1 MYDIA
6 SKSVSHLSG
15 ELSSKF
21 VNVAEENANAKDE
34 SGIPIT
40 SQIDRIDT
48 DIEPD
53 FDSTENVET
62 MVNLSDEPLSSEAKG
77 ENQIL
82 ISSGYSVIK
91 NE

>member
-1 MYDIA
+1 MYDIS

-21 VNVAEENANAKDE
+21 VNVAEENANAQDD

-48 DIEPD
+48 IEPEV
-53 FDSTENVET
+53 DSSDTVET
-62 MVNLSDEPLSSEAKG
+62 IVDLSGKPVSADGKG
-77 ENQIL
+77 ENQVL

>member
-1 MYDIA
+1 MYDVA
-6 SKSVSHLSG
+6 SKSVSHLNG
-15 ELSSKF
+15 ELSTKF
-21 VNVAEENANAKDE
+21 VNVAEENANAQDE
-34 SGIPIT
+34 SSL

-53 FDSTENVET
+53 SSDTVET
-62 MVNLSDEPLSSEAKG
+62 VLNLSGNPVSYDEKK
-77 ENQIL
+77 ENQVL